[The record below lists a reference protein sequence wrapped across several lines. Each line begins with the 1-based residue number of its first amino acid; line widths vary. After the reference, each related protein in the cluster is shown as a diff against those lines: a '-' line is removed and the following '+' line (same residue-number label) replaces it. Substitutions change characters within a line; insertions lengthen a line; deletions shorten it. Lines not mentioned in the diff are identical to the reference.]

1 MAFCPKCRSEYRAE
15 LDFCSDCSADLVEV
29 LPPEIPEEFDD
40 TDWVEVHVFPG
51 SLYAKMAVELLI
63 QEEISA
69 YTVSQFGG
77 AGLGVS
83 GADYVGSGA
92 VVMVLERNFE
102 EAIKILE
109 PMIEE
114 LPGNSEDDYQENYDD

>member
-1 MAFCPKCRSEYRAE
+1 MAYCPKCRSEYRSE
-15 LDFCSDCSADLVEV
+15 MDFCSDCSADLVDV
-29 LPPEIPEEFDD
+29 LPPELPEEFDD

-92 VVMVLERNFE
+92 VVMVLERDLE
-102 EAIKILE
+102 EAVKILE

-114 LPGNSEDDYQENYDD
+114 LPGNSEDDYQDDYDE